1 MHVPFSFKILVL
13 VLFFSGSGFSSL
25 TSAQEP
31 LRFAPL
37 PMVPERLLKHDFES
51 FAEYLSQQTNRP
63 VELVLEKS
71 YRKLLDSLL
80 ADKIDLAYLGPLPFV
95 FLTQQDPSFVPIVR
109 FVDKSGRST
118 YTCCLADFRG
128 DHINVDSDRPLL
140 VSLPQPYSTCGYL
153 MSEKLLNRHHYS
165 LSNGGYIYSGNHS
178 ESALDVLR
186 GVTQIAGLKTSIA
199 DKYHHLG
206 LQVIEQSP
214 PLPGF
219 VLIANPRTVPQE
231 LIKTIHSRLLALNP
245 QHTTK
250 DAETTHLWGEGI
262 RYGATEVDTSD
273 YDVIR
278 DMLQQ
283 IAIPGIDP

>member
-109 FVDKSGRST
+109 FVDKS
-118 YTCCLADFRG
+118 AD
-128 DHINVDSDRPLL
+128 
-140 VSLPQPYSTCGYL
+140 
-153 MSEKLLNRHHYS
+153 
-165 LSNGGYIYSGNHS
+165 
-178 ESALDVLR
+178 
-186 GVTQIAGLKTSIA
+186 
-199 DKYHHLG
+199 
-206 LQVIEQSP
+206 
-214 PLPGF
+214 
-219 VLIANPRTVPQE
+219 
-231 LIKTIHSRLLALNP
+231 
-245 QHTTK
+245 QHTPVVWPTF
-250 DAETTHLWGEGI
+250 AVITSMSIQIVHCWFLCPNPI
-262 RYGATEVDTSD
+262 RLV
-273 YDVIR
+273 VI
-278 DMLQQ
+278 
-283 IAIPGIDP
+283 